1 MAIQYIDLFYVDIK
15 ILDEERCRVT
25 LGGDLQLYLDNLDK
39 LLKSKIPAIFRVPV
53 IGKYTDDTK
62 NRQMIAE
69 LIRKN
74 RILKVELIKEHNLGI
89 SKWESLAKCNDSY
102 KIPKYYGVTDG
113 LMEEYKRELE
123 ETVQRSI
130 PIEICKI

>member
-1 MAIQYIDLFYVDIK
+1 
-15 ILDEERCRVT
+15 
-25 LGGDLQLYLDNLDK
+25 
-39 LLKSKIPAIFRVPV
+39 
-53 IGKYTDDTK
+53 
-62 NRQMIAE
+62 MIAE

-89 SKWESLAKCNDSY
+89 SKLESLAKCNDSY